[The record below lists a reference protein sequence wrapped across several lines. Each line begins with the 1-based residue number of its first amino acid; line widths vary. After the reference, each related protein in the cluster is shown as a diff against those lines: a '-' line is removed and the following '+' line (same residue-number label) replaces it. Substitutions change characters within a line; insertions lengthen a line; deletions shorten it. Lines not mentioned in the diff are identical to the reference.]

1 MSRGEWPDPADWR
14 DPAERPTAAAHPADR
29 RVREALRRRLGIAV
43 ARGAQ
48 EAMGERMRAG
58 HPQRHDLE
66 YAFETA
72 RIQLEVLMRGLGP
85 LAALDERELTGRW

>member
-48 EAMGERMRAG
+48 AAMDERLCAG
-58 HPQRHDLE
+58 HPRWHDLGH
-66 YAFETA
+66 AFDTA
-72 RIQLEVLMRGLGP
+72 RTELEVLMRGLGP